1 MFVNKWGLSARS
13 VFLLYSVANS
23 LFLGTIFTVD
33 LVYQVQ
39 VAHLS
44 PLQLVLVGTFLEIV
58 CFLCQVPTGVLA
70 DVFGRRPAI
79 ILGTFL
85 IGAGFVLEGSLPH
98 FTFILLAQVLW
109 GVGAT
114 FTDGALE
121 AWISSEVNEDQLGS
135 VFTRSTQLRLVGGLV
150 GAWVSVGL
158 ASIRLNLPIVLGGGL
173 VIGLGV
179 FLLLCMPE
187 HNFRPATK
195 DERPTWEMM
204 LKPLRDGIHLV
215 RLRSVLLT
223 LLVIELFMGLSSEGF
238 DRLSTAHLL
247 ADFTFPALGALHPVV
262 WFAIFELVGTVF
274 GLLATEIVRRR
285 VDTGN
290 ERVVIGALFLIN
302 ALNVLCV
309 LVFALA
315 GNFFLAVAGFLAY
328 GVFRTAYG
336 PIWNTWLSRTVDEK
350 VRATVFS
357 MMGEM
362 NALGQIAGGP
372 PVGYI
377 GTAFSLRAALTTV
390 SIILSPVLLLF
401 AYAARKVKA
410 EQASNVS
417 ITGNEE
423 VVSGTLV

>member
-1 MFVNKWGLSARS
+1 MLLHTQGLSARS

-23 LFLGTIFTVD
+23 LFLSTIFTVD

-39 VAHLS
+39 VAHLT

-85 IGAGFVLEGSLPH
+85 IGAGFILEGSLPH
-98 FTFILLAQVLW
+98 FTFILLAQVFW
-109 GVGAT
+109 GIGAT

-121 AWISSEVNEDQLGS
+121 AWISSEVSGEQIGS
-135 VFTRSTQLRLVGGLV
+135 VFARSTQLRLVGSLL

-158 ASIRLNLPIVLGGGL
+158 ASIQLNLPIVMGGGL

-179 FLLLCMPE
+179 FLLLFMPE
-187 HNFRPATK
+187 HSFRPAAK
-195 DERPTWEMM
+195 EERPTWGAM
-204 LKPLRDGIHLV
+204 LMPLRNGMRLM

-247 ADFTFPALGALHPVV
+247 ADFTFPTLGSLQPVV
-262 WFAIFELVGTVF
+262 WFAIFQLVGTVF
-274 GLLATEIVRRR
+274 GLLATEIVNRR

-315 GNFFLAVAGFLAY
+315 GNFFLAAAGFLAY
-328 GVFRTAYG
+328 GVLRTAYG
-336 PIWNTWLSRTVDEK
+336 PIWNTWLSRTIDEK
-350 VRATVFS
+350 VRATIFS
-357 MMGEM
+357 MMGEV

-377 GTAFSLRAALTTV
+377 GTIFSLRAALTIV
-390 SIILSPVLLLF
+390 SLILSPVLLLF
-401 AYAARKVKA
+401 AYAARKVKQ
-410 EQASNVS
+410 EQV
-417 ITGNEE
+417 EE
-423 VVSGTLV
+423 VRVEPFTKMIK

>member
-1 MFVNKWGLSARS
+1 MFLHKWDLSARS

-23 LFLGTIFTVD
+23 LFLSTIFTVD

-39 VAHLS
+39 VAHLT

-85 IGAGFVLEGSLPH
+85 IGAGFILEGSLPH
-98 FTFILLAQVLW
+98 FIFILLAQVFW

-121 AWISSEVNEDQLGS
+121 AWISGEVSGEQIGP
-135 VFTRSTQLRLVGGLV
+135 VFARSTQLRLVGGLL
-150 GAWVSVGL
+150 GAWVSVEL

-179 FLLLCMPE
+179 FLLLFMPE
-187 HNFRPATK
+187 HSFRPAAK
-195 DERPTWEMM
+195 EERPTWASM
-204 LKPLRDGIHLV
+204 LTPLRNGIRLL

-247 ADFTFPALGALHPVV
+247 ADFTFPTLGSLQPVV
-262 WFAIFELVGTVF
+262 WFAIFQLVGTVF
-274 GLLATEIVRRR
+274 GLLATEIVNRR

-309 LVFALA
+309 LVFALV

-328 GVFRTAYG
+328 GVLRTAYG
-336 PIWNTWLSRTVDEK
+336 PIWNTWLSRTIDEK

-357 MMGEM
+357 MMGEV

-377 GTAFSLRAALTTV
+377 GTVFSLRAALTAV

-401 AYAARKVKA
+401 AYAARKVKQ
-410 EQASNVS
+410 EQA
-417 ITGNEE
+417 EE
-423 VVSGTLV
+423 VRVEPLTKVIK

>member
-1 MFVNKWGLSARS
+1 MFGNKWGWSARS

-23 LFLGTIFTVD
+23 LFLSTIFTVD

-39 VAHLS
+39 VAHLT

-85 IGAGFVLEGSLPH
+85 IGAGFMLEGSLPH
-98 FTFILLAQVLW
+98 FTFILLAQVFW
-109 GVGAT
+109 GIGAT

-121 AWISSEVNEDQLGS
+121 AWISGEVSGEQIGS
-135 VFTRSTQLRLVGGLV
+135 VFARSTQLRLVGSLL

-173 VIGLGV
+173 IIGLGV
-179 FLLLCMPE
+179 FLLLFMPE
-187 HNFRPATK
+187 HSFRPATR
-195 DERPTWEMM
+195 DERPTWGAM
-204 LKPLRDGIHLV
+204 LTPLRHGIRLV

-247 ADFTFPALGALHPVV
+247 ADFTFPTLGTLQPVV
-262 WFAIFELVGTVF
+262 WFAIFQLVGTVF
-274 GLLATEIVRRR
+274 GLLATEIVSRR

-290 ERVVIGALFLIN
+290 ERIVIGALFLIN

-309 LVFALA
+309 LVFALSE
-315 GNFFLAVAGFLAY
+315 NFFLAVAGFLAY

-357 MMGEM
+357 IMGEV

-372 PVGYI
+372 PIGYI
-377 GTAFSLRAALTTV
+377 GTVFSLRAALTAV

-401 AYAARKVKA
+401 AYAARKVKQ
-410 EQASNVS
+410 EQ
-417 ITGNEE
+417 TEE
-423 VVSGTLV
+423 VRVEPFTRMVK